1 MLRDLDKQQ
10 GKISPAVVPQK
21 PSLPRPPVAR
31 LKGGWMLLAVVALA
45 SVVLWANDSFR
56 FLSGA
61 TDTVAT
67 TGANNNVATSDVANK
82 ASLNDGA
89 GKAAVAAE
97 AVATDTQAKDAVV
110 LEAVVDEQQ
119 SSNAN
124 QQPSTVAE
132 GLQPAVAAPEDVQSA
147 SALLPSSAPSS
158 PPSAV
163 TQSVA
168 TETEVTP
175 TTALQPAGF
184 ADTAAPSVTTEATA
198 LVTNNSV
205 DNSSTDNSTNN
216 SNSFPAQKPAE
227 FIAENAEAAEK
238 APSSMQVESVVF
250 DAKLQL
256 QRLAEQ
262 AGEALHQGQWQRLQQ
277 QAQQYIQLAPADVQ
291 GYEWLAE
298 SYRQLQQWPAL
309 QQLLQLCQ
317 QLNLQSDMLWLQQG
331 RVASQ
336 LKNWPEAEQA
346 LQRISPSFAA
356 VEVLQLKANALQQ
369 QQKLAEALVAW
380 QQLTTLQPRVG
391 RGWLGQALV
400 LDQQGQKQQAKD
412 AYQQALT
419 TGGLSAATVQFIQ
432 QRLAIAE

>member
-1 MLRDLDKQQ
+1 
-10 GKISPAVVPQK
+10 
-21 PSLPRPPVAR
+21 
-31 LKGGWMLLAVVALA
+31 MLLAVVALA

-124 QQPSTVAE
+124 QQPSTVAAA
-132 GLQPAVAAPEDVQSA
+132 LQPAVAAPEDVQSA

-168 TETEVTP
+168 TEAEVTP
-175 TTALQPAGF
+175 TTALQPGGF
-184 ADTAAPSVTTEATA
+184 ADTAAPSVTTESTA
-198 LVTNNSV
+198 LLTNSSA
-205 DNSSTDNSTNN
+205 DSSTDNSTNN
-216 SNSFPAQKPAE
+216 YNSFPAQKPAE

>member
-1 MLRDLDKQQ
+1 MSVINQMLKDLDKQQ
-10 GKISPAVVPQK
+10 GKKGPAVVSQS
-21 PSLPRPPVAR
+21 PSFPHPAPAKSRKFLFIG
-31 LKGGWMLLAVVALA
+31 LALA
-45 SVVLWANDSFR
+45 AVGVWLGTSAPFR
-56 FLSGA
+56 LPAIFTTAQTPEAAAAHLA
-61 TDTVAT
+61 TAAPETTAVKTAGLAAT
-67 TGANNNVATSDVANK
+67 K
-82 ASLNDGA
+82 A
-89 GKAAVAAE
+89 
-97 AVATDTQAKDAVV
+97 DAVV
-110 LEAVVDEQQ
+110 SENIVPEITQIQTAKPQASPDTTDNAVIAQAKLAESPTELAGVAQT
-119 SSNAN
+119 
-124 QQPSTVAE
+124 PTV
-132 GLQPAVAAPEDVQSA
+132 L
-147 SALLPSSAPSS
+147 
-158 PPSAV
+158 
-163 TQSVA
+163 SVETT
-168 TETEVTP
+168 TETASVNTAP
-175 TTALQPAGF
+175 TVVETTQRATVPKRSDSEDHSLG
-184 ADTAAPSVTTEATA
+184 AD
-198 LVTNNSV
+198 NNLSV
-205 DNSSTDNSTNN
+205 D
-216 SNSFPAQKPAE
+216 SNSYPATKPSE
-227 FIAENAEAAEK
+227 FMADMPAEAAKEK
-238 APSSMQVESVVF
+238 APSSMQVETVVF

-262 AGEALHQGQWQRLQQ
+262 AGEALHQGQWQQLQQ

-331 RVASQ
+331 RLASQ
-336 LKNWPEAEQA
+336 MKNWPEAEQA

-356 VEVLQLKANALQQ
+356 IEVLQLKANALQQ

>member
-1 MLRDLDKQQ
+1 MSVINQMLRDLDKQQ

-21 PSLPRPPVAR
+21 PSLPHPPAAR
-31 LKGGWMLLAVVALA
+31 LKSGWMLLAAVALA
-45 SVVLWANDSFR
+45 AVVLLVNDSFS
-56 FLSGA
+56 FLSDA
-61 TDTVAT
+61 TKTAAT
-67 TGANNNVATSDVANK
+67 TGANNNV
-82 ASLNDGA
+82 LNHEAADKVVLKDGV
-89 GKAAVAAE
+89 GKAAVVAA
-97 AVATDTQAKDAVV
+97 AVETASNLKDAVV
-110 LEAVVDEQQ
+110 HQAVVSEQH
-119 SSNAN
+119 AN
-124 QQPSTVAE
+124 QRAATMAAGAQPSVVQAE
-132 GLQPAVAAPEDVQSA
+132 VTQSA
-147 SALLPSSAPSS
+147 SVLSAPS
-158 PPSAV
+158 PSAV
-163 TQSVA
+163 TQPVA
-168 TETEVTP
+168 TEAEVTP
-175 TTALQPAGF
+175 TTALQPDGF

-198 LVTNNSV
+198 LLT
-205 DNSSTDNSTNN
+205 NSSTENSTNN
-216 SNSFPAQKPAE
+216 YDSFPAQKPAE

-238 APSSMQVESVVF
+238 APSSMQVETVVF

-256 QRLAEQ
+256 QRLAEE
-262 AGEALHQGQWQRLQQ
+262 AGEALHQGQWQQLQQ

-331 RVASQ
+331 RLASQ

-346 LQRISPSFAA
+346 LQRISPSFSA

-369 QQKLAEALVAW
+369 QQKLVEALVAW
-380 QQLTTLQPRVG
+380 QQLTTLQPGVG

>member
-1 MLRDLDKQQ
+1 MSVINQMLRDLDKQQ

-31 LKGGWMLLAVVALA
+31 LKSGWMLLAVVALA
-45 SVVLWANDSFR
+45 SVVLWANDSFS

-61 TDTVAT
+61 TETAAT
-67 TGANNNVATSDVANK
+67 PGANNHVATSDVADK
-82 ASLNDGA
+82 ASLKGGA

-97 AVATDTQAKDAVV
+97 AVATDTKAKDAVGN
-110 LEAVVDEQQ
+110 EAVVTEQQ

-124 QQPSTVAE
+124 QQAATVAAAS
-132 GLQPAVAAPEDVQSA
+132 QPAVTKP
-147 SALLPSSAPSS
+147 
-158 PPSAV
+158 
-163 TQSVA
+163 
-168 TETEVTP
+168 EVTP
-175 TTALQPAGF
+175 NTAIQPNGF
-184 ADTAAPSVTTEATA
+184 ADTAASSVTTAATA
-198 LVTNNSV
+198 LVTNSSA
-205 DNSSTDNSTNN
+205 DNYSTGNGTDNSTNN
-216 SNSFPAQKPAE
+216 NDSFPAQKPAE
-227 FIAENAEAAEK
+227 FMAENAEAAEK

-277 QAQQYIQLAPADVQ
+277 QAQQYIQLSPADVQ

-331 RVASQ
+331 RLASQ

-369 QQKLAEALVAW
+369 QQKLAEALLAW